1 MTFGMRDFGTLK
13 NRGFLKI
20 TTPPT
25 QSDIKKY
32 LSGNRNKW
40 LEITNVAIPFFGN
53 AQSIAMGFTLPKDE
67 KPSGM

>member
-1 MTFGMRDFGTLK
+1 MRDFGTLK

-40 LEITNVAIPFFGN
+40 LEITNVAIPFFWKCPVNRYGLYF
-53 AQSIAMGFTLPKDE
+53 AKG
-67 KPSGM
+67 